1 LLRTPAF
8 RRRFRRLDAEAV
20 LKRMPRGYAD
30 DHPAAEWLRYR
41 SFTATRMMTEQEIQ
55 SPRLP
60 AILARDFAAL
70 VPLVRW
76 INGAIGYQRW
86 DRRY

>member
-1 LLRTPAF
+1 M
-8 RRRFRRLDAEAV
+8 
-20 LKRMPRGYAD
+20 LKRMPRGYGE
-30 DHPAAEWLRYR
+30 DHPAARWLRYR
-41 SFTATRMMTEQEIQ
+41 SFTATRMMTEREVQ

-60 AILARDFAAL
+60 AILERDFATL

-76 INGAIGYQRW
+76 LNAALGYRKW